1 MTPEVLAHLF
11 EPFFTTKEKGKG
23 TGLGLSTVYGIVKQ
37 SGGHIWVY
45 SEPGVG
51 TTFNI
56 CLPQAAG
63 DSAPVQDATGPVA
76 VLRGSETVLVVED
89 QREVRRLA
97 REILEGYGYEVLEAA
112 SGAEAL
118 KVFQSHGGQVCLL
131 LTDVVMPAMTGRE
144 LAEQMRTLR
153 PDIKVLFMS
162 GYTDNVIIHH
172 GALDPQVAY
181 IQKPFSPVSLA
192 LKVRETLGMGA
203 LKA

>member
-1 MTPEVLAHLF
+1 
-11 EPFFTTKEKGKG
+11 
-23 TGLGLSTVYGIVKQ
+23 
-37 SGGHIWVY
+37 
-45 SEPGVG
+45 
-51 TTFNI
+51 
-56 CLPQAAG
+56 
-63 DSAPVQDATGPVA
+63 VQDATGPVA

-192 LKVRETLGMGA
+192 LKVLETLGMGA